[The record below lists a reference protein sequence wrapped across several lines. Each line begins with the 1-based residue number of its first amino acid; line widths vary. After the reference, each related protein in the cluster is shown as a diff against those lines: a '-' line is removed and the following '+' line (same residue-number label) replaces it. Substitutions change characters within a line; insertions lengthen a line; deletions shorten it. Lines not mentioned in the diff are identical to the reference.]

1 MRNKLE
7 KKIKYIEYLGTNL
20 IRTMQGLYNKTINPT
35 EENKDLIKGQ
45 KYLVLGKKA
54 STVSMG

>member
-1 MRNKLE
+1 MRNKLD

-45 KYLVLGKKA
+45 KYLVLGRKFP
-54 STVSMG
+54 